1 MNCQSYEFKIYSFI
15 YLTYDN
21 FYDLSTINLKN
32 TIILIKPNIVET
44 FFCDF
49 TLKSKNN
56 GNSLLPQNARSF
68 KVYIHSVIQFVV

>member
-44 FFCDF
+44 FFV
-49 TLKSKNN
+49 TL
-56 GNSLLPQNARSF
+56 
-68 KVYIHSVIQFVV
+68 H